1 MHMNALTKISSS
13 ALHHPPHS
21 TLQANLK
28 PFLLSHVSLPPLLQI
43 CLPSSPSQFP
53 LSHELALL
61 HFPSSLAFAFF
72 ASLHHHFDSF
82 AINEMPP
89 HSAAI
94 PILTPHSLP
103 QATATFLS
111 LFALFIM
118 LPGTFLWRVGY
129 ALAFYFEQKLYEIN
143 AVMSIQVND

>member
-13 ALHHPPHS
+13 ALPPPPHS

-53 LSHELALL
+53 FSHELALL

-72 ASLHHHFDSF
+72 ASLHHHFNSF

-94 PILTPHSLP
+94 PILTPNSLP
-103 QATATFLS
+103 LRPQQPSFLS
-111 LFALFIM
+111 LLSLLCYQALSSGELVTPLHFTLSRNSM
-118 LPGTFLWRVGY
+118 KSMQL
-129 ALAFYFEQKLYEIN
+129 
-143 AVMSIQVND
+143 